1 MLRKVSPTSKKM
13 LVSAGILSLFTLDYK
28 KSVEFV
34 QSRLRS
40 TSLDLGGTNPTDII
54 CKSEKE
60 RSSVIHKA
68 YI

>member
-34 QSRLRS
+34 LSRLRS
-40 TSLDLGGTNPTDII
+40 TSLDLDCTNPTDII
-54 CKSEKE
+54 CKSGKE